1 MFLFQTFGSLLACLL
16 IPFFLAS
23 INVAMNPLIFQSIF
37 GRDFGKYGNITVI
50 LCLSPILPF
59 ILILMQRKSLQ
70 ELKSGTADKVGNVAK
85 RYKLI
90 KAQTARFIKTE
101 LGIETTL
108 QLTFSVLLSF
118 FSTSQTRTSQGL
130 EALFKKGQDSKLSKI
145 LKMFNI
151 SPVALIVLTNLW
163 SCFSAW
169 RAFVKGLSTSKDY
182 FPTSTKGILALY
194 VLLSILIRA
203 TSIIIFLAPCLG
215 LFNLLRHFQGESYP
229 YWIATNQ
236 DVAEIYY
243 STADP
248 VPMKDFSRFDYS
260 DKTNPKSPELTIYT
274 YFDAYMCLMGFWFL
288 MVLQSML
295 VVAAKKLSNPKSF
308 GRQPVCQLLSHA
320 FENCQIP
327 CPLED
332 WDDFEGTISEYKLRQ
347 KYVSKEMR
355 FTTLANLL
363 VHLIMMIPMSIFG
376 KLSFEKFEQVELL
389 LFYFS
394 LQCAF
399 KTGHP

>member
-1 MFLFQTFGSLLACLL
+1 
-16 IPFFLAS
+16 
-23 INVAMNPLIFQSIF
+23 
-37 GRDFGKYGNITVI
+37 
-50 LCLSPILPF
+50 
-59 ILILMQRKSLQ
+59 
-70 ELKSGTADKVGNVAK
+70 
-85 RYKLI
+85 
-90 KAQTARFIKTE
+90 
-101 LGIETTL
+101 
-108 QLTFSVLLSF
+108 
-118 FSTSQTRTSQGL
+118 
-130 EALFKKGQDSKLSKI
+130 
-145 LKMFNI
+145 MFNI

-248 VPMKDFSRFDYS
+248 VPMKDLSRFDYS

-295 VVAAKKLSNPKSF
+295 VVEKKKLSKGP
-308 GRQPVCQLLSHA
+308 GRERHCGIASNKDVQT
-320 FENCQIP
+320 P
-327 CPLED
+327 CKA
-332 WDDFEGTISEYKLRQ
+332 TR
-347 KYVSKEMR
+347 R
-355 FTTLANLL
+355 NLL
-363 VHLIMMIPMSIFG
+363 AADNEG
-376 KLSFEKFEQVELL
+376 KSRYSWKEPCLPNPAK
-389 LFYFS
+389 YYD
-394 LQCAF
+394 
-399 KTGHP
+399 